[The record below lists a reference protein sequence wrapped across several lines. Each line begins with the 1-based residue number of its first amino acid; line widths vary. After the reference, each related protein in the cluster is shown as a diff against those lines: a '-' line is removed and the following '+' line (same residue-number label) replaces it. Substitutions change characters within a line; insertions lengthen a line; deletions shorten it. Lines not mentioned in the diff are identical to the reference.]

1 MIDSGEH
8 DLVSS
13 VWWPRNSECSLG
25 HSCCL
30 PHLLSLFGT
39 ITALCYLISHV
50 LKIRSCILYTFYR
63 LFEMKIISNRL
74 SRLRVKWSASEQKAA
89 LRGTCGLCLFIYF
102 DLFQRSWQKPLLL
115 PYLKEGFPQFG
126 VSLLWLSVATG
137 AVNWISYKSHGAYT
151 T

>member
-1 MIDSGEH
+1 MILSLLCDGPETQ
-8 DLVSS
+8 S
-13 VWWPRNSECSLG
+13 VAWAIHVVYHTCFLSLG
-25 HSCCL
+25 QSQPFVTWYPMSWKSVHA
-30 PHLLSLFGT
+30 F
-39 ITALCYLISHV
+39 
-50 LKIRSCILYTFYR
+50 CILSIGCLR
-63 LFEMKIISNRL
+63 WRL
-74 SRLRVKWSASEQKAA
+74 SAIDFQETWLRVKWSASEQKAA